1 MGSSIAFLKI
11 LMERMLLKILWLNF
25 HSIFFLNAMV
35 SVCDKQGEKTSSF
48 GVCLCMKTMQLTMS

>member
-35 SVCDKQGEKTSSF
+35 SVCDKQGKKTPSF
-48 GVCLCMKTMQLTMS
+48 GVCLCM